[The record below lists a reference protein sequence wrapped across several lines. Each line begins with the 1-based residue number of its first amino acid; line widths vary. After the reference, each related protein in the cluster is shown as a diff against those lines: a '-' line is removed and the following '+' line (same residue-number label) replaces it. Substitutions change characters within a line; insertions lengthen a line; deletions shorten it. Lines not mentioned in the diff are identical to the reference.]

1 QHALA
6 AVPLPAVAEFESLVF
21 AGRGTRGNRCPA
33 HVSRDEFNLR
43 LDGGIAP
50 AVEDLPGTNV
60 DDLQHL
66 AAPWKNGGQHS
77 DRAPAR
83 QASVGWSR
91 REKKVADVARR
102 GGKYDLGRGGP

>member
-1 QHALA
+1 GRGPVELDQSGIDRPLIFRVHAEESLADGTVDVLHGPQHALA

-66 AAPWKNGGQHS
+66 AAP
-77 DRAPAR
+77 
-83 QASVGWSR
+83 
-91 REKKVADVARR
+91 
-102 GGKYDLGRGGP
+102 